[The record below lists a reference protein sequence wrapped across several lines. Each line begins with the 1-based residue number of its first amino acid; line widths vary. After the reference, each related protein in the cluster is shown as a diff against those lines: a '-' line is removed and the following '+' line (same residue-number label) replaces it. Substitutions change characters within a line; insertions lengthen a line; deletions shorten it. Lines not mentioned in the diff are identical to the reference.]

1 LALLLTTLVPASALA
16 HALRI
21 ARPKLVGDKVVIEA
35 YFADGTEAAKAKVE
49 VLNAEKKVI
58 ASGDTDDK
66 GRWRFP
72 APAPGKYMVEVNA
85 GAGHRAGH
93 PFNMPD
99 LAEHS
104 NAAENPPTPGTPA
117 TPPAKG
123 DSISEGPGKEES
135 TSAPWL
141 KIAIGLTVIGACGGA
156 FVLAMRLKRSG
167 EAPR

>member
-1 LALLLTTLVPASALA
+1 MRSALLGQNWSATGRDRSV
-16 HALRI
+16 LR
-21 ARPKLVGDKVVIEA
+21 RR
-35 YFADGTEAAKAKVE
+35 TEAAKAKVE

-141 KIAIGLTVIGACGGA
+141 EDRDRLDRDRR
-156 FVLAMRLKRSG
+156 MRRSLRAGDAVERSG